1 MTAVPQDAGPGPD
14 DAGSGRRQSAGRGA
28 AAAIYNSAV
37 AAWAIAAAWEIGALD
52 ELHRSRTLDAAAFA
66 ARQGLDPVATIGLF
80 RALASVGV
88 VRRRGPVVVAADS
101 FDEVYRYKSFFH
113 WLSRGSAELFRQM
126 PSVLVSDNRVG
137 QFYQRD
143 AAAIAYACREIDEL
157 CYAPAFWTA
166 MGRLDF
172 EPGNVVDLGCGS
184 GGRVLDILARYPRAR
199 GIGVDIARPAL
210 AAARADALAAGAAD
224 RVALVEADVLDLD
237 ERPEFAEVDLITCFM
252 MGHDL
257 WPRESCV
264 AALRRFRKVFPSA
277 RRFLL
282 GDATRTVGIPDS
294 ALPVFTLGFELGH
307 DLMGVFLPTVADWES
322 VFDEAGWRLVRTN
335 RIDMTV
341 GEVIFELE

>member
-1 MTAVPQDAGPGPD
+1 MTTTPGYPGPE
-14 DAGSGRRQSAGRGA
+14 RQGAGRGPV
-28 AAAIYNSAV
+28 AAIYNSAV
-37 AAWAIAAAWEIGALD
+37 AAWAIAAAWEVGALD
-52 ELHRSRTLDAAAFA
+52 ELHEARTLDAGSFA
-66 ARQGLDPVATIGLF
+66 ARRGLDPAATAGMF

-88 VRRRGPVVVAADS
+88 VQRRGPVVAAAGT

-126 PSVLVSDNRVG
+126 PSVLVTQNRVG
-137 QFYQRD
+137 EFYRRD

-157 CYAPAFWTA
+157 CYAPTFWAA
-166 MGRLDF
+166 MERLDF
-172 EPGNVVDLGCGS
+172 DLSTVVDLGCGS

-199 GIGVDIARPAL
+199 GIGVDVARPAIE
-210 AAARADALAAGAAD
+210 AARAGSQAAGAAG
-224 RVALVEADVLDLD
+224 RVTFVHADVLDLD
-237 ERPEFAEVDLITCFM
+237 ERPEFADIELITCFM

-257 WPRESCV
+257 WPREDCV

-282 GDATRTVGIPDS
+282 GDATRTAGVSDS
-294 ALPVFTLGFELGH
+294 DLPVFTLGFELGH

-322 VFDEAGWRLVRTN
+322 VFDEAGWELVRTN
-335 RIDMTV
+335 TIDMTV

>member
-1 MTAVPQDAGPGPD
+1 VTATPQSAGPG
-14 DAGSGRRQSAGRGA
+14 A
-28 AAAIYNSAV
+28 AATIYNSAV

-52 ELHRSRTLDAAAFA
+52 ELHESRSLDAEAFA
-66 ARQGLDPVATIGLF
+66 ARRGLDPAATIGLF
-80 RALASVGV
+80 RALASVGI
-88 VRRRGPVVVAADS
+88 VRRSGPAIVAADA

-126 PSVLVSDNRVG
+126 PSILVSENRTG
-137 QFYQRD
+137 RFYRRD
-143 AAAIAYACREIDEL
+143 PAAIAFACREIDEL
-157 CYAPAFWTA
+157 CYAPAFWDA
-166 MGRLDF
+166 MSRLDF
-172 EPGNVVDLGCGS
+172 ELGTVVDLGCGS

-199 GIGVDIARPAL
+199 GVGVDIARPAL
-210 AAARADALAAGAAD
+210 ESARADALAAGAAD
-224 RVALVEADVLDLD
+224 RIELVEADVLELD
-237 ERPEFAEVDLITCFM
+237 ERPEFAGVDLITCFM

-264 AALRRFRKVFPSA
+264 AALRRFRKVFPAA

-294 ALPVFTLGFELGH
+294 ELPVFTLGFELGH
-307 DLMGVFLPTVADWES
+307 DLMGVWLPGIADWES
-322 VFDEAGWRLVRTN
+322 VFEEAGWRLVRTH

>member
-1 MTAVPQDAGPGPD
+1 VTAAP
-14 DAGSGRRQSAGRGA
+14 QSARPGA
-28 AAAIYNSAV
+28 AATIFNSAV

-52 ELHRSRTLDAAAFA
+52 ELSRSRKLDAGSFA
-66 ARQGLDPVATIGLF
+66 ASRGLDPASTAGLF

-88 VRRRGPVVVAADS
+88 VRRHGWAVEAADA
-101 FDEVYRYKSFFH
+101 FDEVYQYKSFFH

-126 PSVLVSDNRVG
+126 PSVLVSENRAG
-137 QFYQRD
+137 QFYRRD

-157 CYAPAFWTA
+157 CYAPTFWSA
-166 MGRLDF
+166 MDRLDF
-172 EPGNVVDLGCGS
+172 ELTSVVDLGCGG
-184 GGRVLDILARYPRAR
+184 GGRVLDILARYPQAR

-210 AAARADALAAGAAD
+210 ETARANSLTAGAAD
-224 RVALVEADVLDLD
+224 RVTLVEADVLDLD
-237 ERPEFAEVDLITCFM
+237 ERPEFADVDLITCFM

-264 AALRRFRKVFPSA
+264 AALRRFRKVFPA
-277 RRFLL
+277 VQRFLL
-282 GDATRTVGIPDS
+282 GDATRTAGIPDTG
-294 ALPVFTLGFELGH
+294 LPVFTLGFELGH
-307 DLMGVFLPTVADWES
+307 DLMGVFLPTVDDWES